1 VIVITEALTAITD
14 PNEKIEAQLYGIGSI
29 QHDSSHVVRLVF
41 CRVVYA
47 RLTAG
52 RVGARMVP
60 IDRFKG
66 LFGVAAEEFS
76 GSL

>member
-1 VIVITEALTAITD
+1 VIVITDALTAITD
-14 PNEKIEAQLYGIGSI
+14 PNEKIEAQPNGIESI

-47 RLTAG
+47 RLTAA

-60 IDRFKG
+60 IERFKD
-66 LFGVAAEEFS
+66 LFGVAAGEFS